1 VTQTPGAV
9 SLSRRRLLATAGATA
24 VALALD
30 GCSGSSPR
38 RRRGPPVPT
47 TAAPP
52 GAGRRPDPSHP
63 EGTDLLPQIAHVV
76 VVMME
81 NHSYDNY
88 LGMLARGDG
97 LTRGPDGS
105 PTNANPADEGTVR
118 AFHLANTC
126 QVPGHPNQGWNATHA
141 QWNGGAMDG
150 FVRSQSGAVAM
161 GYWDASD
168 LPFYYGLASTFPVCD
183 RWFASCMAQTF
194 PNRRFLLAATA
205 QGTIATD
212 DTGLRVPPPPNGTI
226 VEALNRHGIS
236 WRNYFSDLPSLGL
249 YLPVLGANG
258 DKVVEIGRFF
268 SDAAAGT
275 LPAFSLIDPRF
286 SVNSEENPRDISLG
300 EAFVHSVV
308 DAVLRGP
315 AWPSTLLVWLYDE
328 HGGYY
333 DHVAPP
339 PAVAPDGVLP
349 KLGPA
354 DTPGDYTRYGFR
366 VPAVVVSP
374 WARRDYVSHAVHDH
388 TSILK
393 LLETKFNL
401 PALTERDAHADD
413 LLDCLDLGGTPPFLV
428 PPPLPAPKN
437 PATAP
442 LCRAPGPVPGSR

>member
-1 VTQTPGAV
+1 
-9 SLSRRRLLATAGATA
+9 
-24 VALALD
+24 
-30 GCSGSSPR
+30 
-38 RRRGPPVPT
+38 
-47 TAAPP
+47 
-52 GAGRRPDPSHP
+52 
-63 EGTDLLPQIAHVV
+63 LPQIAHVV

-268 SDAAAGT
+268 SDAAAGS
-275 LPAFSLIDPRF
+275 LPAFSLVDPRF
-286 SVNSEENPRDISLG
+286 SVNSEENPPRHQPGGGVRPLG
-300 EAFVHSVV
+300 GRRRAEGPGMAV
-308 DAVLRGP
+308 DLAGLAVR
-315 AWPSTLLVWLYDE
+315 
-328 HGGYY
+328 
-333 DHVAPP
+333 
-339 PAVAPDGVLP
+339 
-349 KLGPA
+349 
-354 DTPGDYTRYGFR
+354 R
-366 VPAVVVSP
+366 
-374 WARRDYVSHAVHDH
+374 ARR
-388 TSILK
+388 
-393 LLETKFNL
+393 LLRPCGS
-401 PALTERDAHADD
+401 PAGRR
-413 LLDCLDLGGTPPFLV
+413 PRR
-428 PPPLPAPKN
+428 
-437 PATAP
+437 
-442 LCRAPGPVPGSR
+442 RAAEAGPG